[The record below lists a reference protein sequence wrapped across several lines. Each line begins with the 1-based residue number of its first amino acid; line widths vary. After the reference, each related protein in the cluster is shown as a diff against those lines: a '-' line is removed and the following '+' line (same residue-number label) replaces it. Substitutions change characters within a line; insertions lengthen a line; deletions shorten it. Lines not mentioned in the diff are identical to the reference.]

1 MEETKN
7 ELLSIRST
15 LEKERALHDME
26 KKYMEEEL
34 ERYKERATTLEGEC
48 RKLRSNNS
56 KLSSDMEDLEN
67 RYEEKK
73 QEAEILEQANSSFS
87 KKI

>member
-1 MEETKN
+1 
-7 ELLSIRST
+7 
-15 LEKERALHDME
+15 LHDME

-56 KLSSDMEDLEN
+56 KLSSDM
-67 RYEEKK
+67 
-73 QEAEILEQANSSFS
+73 
-87 KKI
+87 

>member
-1 MEETKN
+1 M
-7 ELLSIRST
+7 SIRST

-34 ERYKERATTLEGEC
+34 ERYKERATTLEGES

-56 KLSSDMEDLEN
+56 KLSSDM
-67 RYEEKK
+67 
-73 QEAEILEQANSSFS
+73 
-87 KKI
+87 